1 MTQLMTQLE
10 RMESLESEVKSLKV
24 RLGGLTKEVRS
35 QPKGGIVTDK
45 AGYSNW
51 TGSYNDYLK
60 TDHWKK
66 TRMRILKK
74 KNFRCSVCSKPAKN
88 VHHHSYK
95 NLGYER
101 DYELSALCAR
111 CHELIHR

>member
-1 MTQLMTQLE
+1 MTKL
-10 RMESLESEVKSLKV
+10 ESLEAEVKHLRSWLSDLTSEV
-24 RLGGLTKEVRS
+24 RN
-35 QPKGGIVTDK
+35 QPKGGLVTDK

-51 TGSYNDYLK
+51 TGSYKDYLK

-74 KNFRCSVCSKPAKN
+74 KNFRCSVCSKPANN

-101 DYELSALCAR
+101 DYELSALCVR